1 MPIRAVSRKEFDAFN
16 PFRASELDV
25 VLQELEWFAD
35 DGGIVIGVIALDLA
49 DQDYFVGV
57 LGPDGSGVFR
67 AIDVESCL
75 ETVDDARAELMSRMQ
90 KALASGETVFPQE
103 D

>member
-1 MPIRAVSRKEFDAFN
+1 MAIRAVSRTEFDAFN

-25 VLQELEWFAD
+25 VLQEVEWVAD
-35 DGGIVIGVIALDLA
+35 DRGIVIGVIALDLA

-67 AIDVESCL
+67 AIDAESCL
-75 ETVDDARAELMSRMQ
+75 KTVDDARAELLSRMQ
-90 KALASGETVFPQE
+90 KAVATGDTVFPQE